1 MPADVVCLILL
12 IIGLEEAELVLVRDG
27 ESDKRS
33 KQRVLEAALE
43 LPIALILAKRDAE
56 FNQILVRFLVVLLKL
71 VVGREFVWTL
81 VDGAF
86 VQVKACSRRRI
97 LSRGSLA
104 GLVVRSVICLSI

>member
-43 LPIALILAKRDAE
+43 LPIALILAKRDA
-56 FNQILVRFLVVLLKL
+56 
-71 VVGREFVWTL
+71 
-81 VDGAF
+81 
-86 VQVKACSRRRI
+86 
-97 LSRGSLA
+97 
-104 GLVVRSVICLSI
+104 